1 MSHWG
6 YVIES
11 LTHESEAERRDRIRR
26 HRRRAEASQDPSRSP
41 RTSPDQ
47 APEVTKVTRPRLAS
61 PAVRAPSTD

>member
-26 HRRRAEASQDPSRSP
+26 QRPRAEARQDPSGSP
-41 RTSPDQ
+41 LTSPER
-47 APEVTKVTRPRLAS
+47 AAEVAKATPRRLGS
-61 PAVRAPSTD
+61 PAVQAPSTD